1 MVIVIAEVY
10 KHALYQ
16 GFFPTALYANILCF
30 MILFHEHYFNKLALM
45 FAIIVLSLIITIVA
59 PTITFVFASSPAT
72 YYMNSSLSQKDIP
85 DDSKSTFKITDN
97 LKNLLKDIVDNNK
110 THAAFVVGLVDL
122 NGTQFYGYGNMS
134 KANNT
139 TVDKNTIFAIGS
151 NTKVFTTM
159 LLADMVEDGLI
170 NLDDP
175 IEKYLPFNITVPQY
189 KGHKI
194 TIEDLATHT
203 SGLPEFPPNFCTSFQ
218 MANPQT
224 PSDIIQTRLNLMNC
238 PKNYTFDQF
247 YQGLSNTTISREPGT
262 KVEYSTFGSA
272 LLGNILVSKSNMSSY
287 EELLKKRILSVVGMN
302 DTSINIS
309 EAQKSRLAI
318 GHLNGQELPL
328 LNVSNPIVPG
338 GGLYSS
344 ASDMLKFLSANI
356 GLIKTKLDKPMQES
370 HLILH
375 DTGQTIPNNK
385 KVSNQNMTDSSG
397 FYIGLGWFVT
407 TDFGNEIIWH
417 NGATVGGYNAFMG
430 FNPATDRGIVI
441 LCSSDK
447 DNADI
452 IIAGLYNNNALS
464 TSVWN
469 LLKG

>member
-1 MVIVIAEVY
+1 
-10 KHALYQ
+10 
-16 GFFPTALYANILCF
+16 
-30 MILFHEHYFNKLALM
+30 
-45 FAIIVLSLIITIVA
+45 
-59 PTITFVFASSPAT
+59 
-72 YYMNSSLSQKDIP
+72 
-85 DDSKSTFKITDN
+85 
-97 LKNLLKDIVDNNK
+97 LLKDIVNNNK
-110 THAAFVVGLVDL
+110 THAAFVVGLVDP

-159 LLADMVEDGLI
+159 LLADMLEDGLI

-175 IEKYLPFNITVPQY
+175 IEKYLPSNITVPQY

-203 SGLPEFPPNFCTSFQ
+203 SGLPEFPANYCTSFQ

-238 PKNYTFDQF
+238 TKNYTFDQF

-262 KVEYSTFGSA
+262 KLEYSTFGSA

-287 EELLKKRILSVVGMN
+287 EELLKKRILNVLGMN
-302 DTSINIS
+302 DTSINLS

-318 GHLNGQELPL
+318 GHLYGQELPL
-328 LNVSNPIVPG
+328 LNFSNPIVPG

-356 GLIKTKLDKPMQES
+356 GLIKTKLDKPMQKS

-397 FYIGLGWFVT
+397 FYIGLGWFIT

-417 NGATVGGYNAFMG
+417 NGATAGGYNAFMG

-441 LCSSDK
+441 LCSSVV

-452 IIAGLYNNNALS
+452 SIAGLYNNNSLS

>member
-1 MVIVIAEVY
+1 
-10 KHALYQ
+10 
-16 GFFPTALYANILCF
+16 
-30 MILFHEHYFNKLALM
+30 M
-45 FAIIVLSLIITIVA
+45 FAITILSLIITVVT
-59 PTITFVFASSPAT
+59 PMITSVFASSPSPT
-72 YYMNSSLSQKDIP
+72 YYMNSSLSQEVS

-110 THAAFVVGLVDL
+110 TNAAFVVGLVDP

-134 KANNT
+134 ITNNI

-175 IEKYLPFNITVPQY
+175 IEKYLPYNMTVPQY
-189 KGHKI
+189 KDHKI

-203 SGLPEFPPNFCTSFQ
+203 SGLPEFPPNYCTSFQ
-218 MANPQT
+218 TVNPQT
-224 PSDIIQTRLNLMNC
+224 PSDIIQNRLELMNC
-238 PKNYTFDQF
+238 TKNYTFDQF

-262 KVEYSTFGSA
+262 KLEYSTFGSA
-272 LLGNILVSKSNMSSY
+272 LLGNILVSKSNMASY
-287 EELLKKRILSVVGMN
+287 EELLKKRILNVLGMN
-302 DTSINIS
+302 DTSINLS

-318 GHLNGQELPL
+318 GHLYGQELPL
-328 LNVSNPIVPG
+328 LNFSNSIVPG

-356 GLIKTKLDKPMQES
+356 GLIKTNLDKPMQES
-370 HLILH
+370 HLILR

-385 KVSNQNMTDSSG
+385 KVSNQNVTDSSG

-417 NGATVGGYNAFMG
+417 NGATAGGYNAFMG

-441 LCSSDK
+441 LCSSVV

-452 IIAGLYNNNALS
+452 SIAGLYYNNALS
-464 TSVWN
+464 TLVWN